1 MPPCRIVS
9 SKGPCRYLA
18 GGESG
23 LCPRHQRT
31 AAASASGARAR
42 FRQALDDRKPVTP
55 LAYTREHDDTEIR
68 GSRVEISEEVAEGF
82 DPAEVTF
89 SEGDRL
95 RAKAAVAATATER
108 DELLAA
114 ARLADRA
121 RAANTRRAYIG
132 GWGIVR
138 AWAAEAG
145 VPPLG
150 MGTDGVLRF
159 LGHLELRGRLD
170 PATGEPTGDPLTYNY
185 VSRFVH
191 LISEA
196 HRQFDLPDPT
206 ADPQITAVLAGW
218 ANEHGRT
225 GKGKDALT
233 LDDLVTIIDHALAL
247 DLVAYRTRAA
257 LLLHAALDGGVP
269 WDALADLTW
278 EGVAWAT
285 GDTAVLLTVGGRQW
299 QIAVGAHPDTD
310 PVQALRAL
318 WRQQDEP
325 AAGPVMG
332 CAGNTLS
339 RAAGDALAATGGV
352 LAAAAEGLLA
362 PSPAAVRDAA
372 MWALQWWGFRRGSE
386 VRELVVSQ
394 VDMEDDRGVRIRP
407 PKSKT
412 NQDGKRRELYGA
424 VAKSGSVSCPVTR
437 LTAWLE
443 RLAALHGCDVAELPD
458 DAPLFTT
465 LGRDADAPVLDST
478 ITYEATRK
486 ALKAAA
492 HAAGVTGDLGTHSLR
507 SGPITAAIEAE
518 NPPHPTVLQAQ
529 TGQVDPASL
538 SIYYRRS
545 ESIGRTNPGN
555 AIVTSDPLNDPVPD
569 PVPDP
574 EIVGTEAQKHD

>member
-1 MPPCRIVS
+1 MPTCRIVCDR
-9 SKGPCRYLA
+9 GPCRYLA
-18 GGESG
+18 GDESG
-23 LCPRHQRT
+23 LCSRHQRT
-31 AAASASGARAR
+31 AAVSDTGARDR
-42 FRQALDDRKPVTP
+42 FRRALADRNPVTP
-55 LAYTREHDDTEIR
+55 QAYDREHDDTEIR
-68 GSRVEISEEVAEGF
+68 GSRVEISEEAAAGF

-95 RAKAAVAATATER
+95 RAKAAVAATETER
-108 DELLAA
+108 DELAAA

-121 RAANTRRAYIG
+121 RAANTRRAYIS
-132 GWGIVR
+132 GWGIVQK
-138 AWAAEAG
+138 WATEAG
-145 VPPLG
+145 VPALG

-170 PATGEPTGDPLTYNY
+170 PATGEPTGEPLTYNY
-185 VSRFVH
+185 VTRFVH

-196 HRQFDLPDPT
+196 HRQVGLSDPT
-206 ADPQITAVLAGW
+206 DDPQITAVLAGW
-218 ANEHGRT
+218 ANEHGRQ
-225 GKGKDALT
+225 GKGKDALD
-233 LDDLVTIIDHALAL
+233 LDNLVAIIDHALAL
-247 DLVAYRTRAA
+247 DLVAYRNRAA
-257 LLLHAALDGGVP
+257 LLLNAALDGGVP
-269 WDALADLTW
+269 WDALAGLTW

-285 GDTAVLLTVGGRQW
+285 GDTAVLITVGGRQW
-299 QIAVGAHPDTD
+299 QITTGAHPDTD

-372 MWALQWWGFRRGSE
+372 MWSLQWWGFRRGSE

-394 VDMEDDRGVRIRP
+394 VDLEDPRGVRIRP

-412 NQDGKRRELYGA
+412 NQDGKRPELYGA
-424 VAKSGSVSCPVTR
+424 VAKPGSIACPVTR
-437 LTAWLE
+437 LTVWLD
-443 RLAALHGCDVAELPD
+443 RLAALHGCAVAELPD
-458 DAPLFTT
+458 DAPLFPT
-465 LGRDADAPVLDST
+465 LGRDAAAPVLDST
-478 ITYEATRK
+478 ITYEGCRK
-486 ALKAAA
+486 ALRAACAAA
-492 HAAGVTGDLGTHSLR
+492 SVTGDLGTHSLR
-507 SGPITAAIEAE
+507 SGPITAAIESE

-529 TGQVDPASL
+529 TGHTDPASL

-569 PVPDP
+569 P